1 MIFKSVRPIGRICIV
16 LIIIQAARCLITYG
30 LLLFVEKTSFSIDI
44 VSMVTMAM
52 LIIALL
58 AAARKFDF
66 SFSFFPV
73 TNSKIS
79 RIIYFCVSAAVLLLI
94 VLSPAVTQD
103 GSPGVLLSLLYS
115 VIITPVFEE
124 LIFRGYIWN
133 TLTQSGK
140 SELQTYL
147 ISTVIFA
154 LWHLGYVDV
163 IWLKL
168 SLQGIQA
175 DFLFIMFMKVIVGLC
190 FGIAAG
196 FVRYKTKNTYAAMLT
211 HAVMNLFGR

>member
-1 MIFKSVRPIGRICIV
+1 M
-16 LIIIQAARCLITYG
+16 T
-30 LLLFVEKTSFSIDI
+30 KTKI
-44 VSMVTMAM
+44 
-52 LIIALL
+52 
-58 AAARKFDF
+58 
-66 SFSFFPV
+66 
-73 TNSKIS
+73 SKIV
-79 RIIYFCVSAAVLLLI
+79 YFCVSAAVLLLI

-103 GSPGVLLSLLYS
+103 GSPEVLLSLLYS

-133 TLTQSGK
+133 TLEKSGK
-140 SELQTYL
+140 SELRTYVV
-147 ISTVIFA
+147 STVIFA
-154 LWHLGYVDV
+154 LWHIGYADV

-168 SLQGIQA
+168 SLQGIQS

-211 HAVMNLFGR
+211 HAVMNLFGH